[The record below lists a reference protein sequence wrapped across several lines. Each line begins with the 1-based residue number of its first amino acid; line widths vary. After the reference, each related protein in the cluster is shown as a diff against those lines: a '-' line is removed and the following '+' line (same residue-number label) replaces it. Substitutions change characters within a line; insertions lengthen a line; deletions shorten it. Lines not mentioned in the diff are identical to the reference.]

1 MEDIMKNHNLFIFFI
16 VLLFSFS
23 YSNVGFINNF
33 GNYQPPKAISSPVK
47 INVTI
52 VDQEL
57 NYPYDWG
64 TDVLIDTSVLYDF
77 DGDYDE
83 NTGKMWVVTAPR
95 YDSVFRLYYS
105 TDHGYHWTWAR
116 IISQTPKS
124 LYKKVRIIVGRGDS
138 NYVYIFGIHSG
149 LNNTGDVFVLAFSF
163 DLSRYIHNWVTWDND
178 TVDDFAIAKDFRN
191 NYWLYCLTA
200 NEHRGGLNAKF
211 FRSSDCGRTWDSQDG
226 YNICDPDIIFGTGP
240 NLNLTFVRFLRDTL
254 CYQRNN
260 NYGAPGGW
268 RDLTA
273 LSVSSSRKYC
283 PKVSPAFTSPDS
295 IATTW
300 VLYEFDY
307 NNTGDIDIWYAVRS
321 HAWGD
326 TWRRY
331 NALATSSRLDE
342 RAPDIEYYKSIGNI
356 WVNASYIIYDSSYNE
371 TSYVYSRWS
380 DANNPFDWHEINKV
394 NDSGTQVGTWFGPKT
409 CSPKII
415 YSPGAPAP
423 GGGILYTRATTFYI
437 PYRLYFDAPWI
448 PSAIER
454 EKEYKSKIL
463 KINTLAKKKI
473 LFQFKT
479 AIKRAAIYTLEGR
492 LVKSFNN
499 TASFILWNGKDD
511 YGKDVP
517 NGVYIIK
524 FKTNEKE
531 FTQKFIFLR

>member
-1 MEDIMKNHNLFIFFI
+1 MEDMMKYLSLFIFFI

-23 YSNVGFINNF
+23 YGNVGFVNGF
-33 GNYQPPKAISSPVK
+33 ENYQPPKAVSSPVK
-47 INVTI
+47 INEII

-64 TDVLIDTSVLYDF
+64 RDVLIDTSVLYDF

-83 NTGKMWVVTAPR
+83 NTGQMWVVTAPR
-95 YDSVFRLYYS
+95 YDSVIRLYYS

-116 IISQTPKS
+116 TISHTLKS

-138 NYVYIFGIHSG
+138 NYIYIFGLHSG
-149 LNNTGDVFVLAFSF
+149 LNNTGDIFVLAYTF
-163 DLSRYIHNWVTWDND
+163 DLSRSVHNWVTWNND
-178 TVDDFAIAKDFRN
+178 TINDFAVAKDFRN
-191 NYWLYCLTA
+191 NYWLYCVAA
-200 NEHRGGLNAKF
+200 NENRGGFNAKL
-211 FRSSDCGRTWDSQDG
+211 FRSSDCGRTWDSQIGFDIG
-226 YNICDPDIIFGTGP
+226 DPDIIFGTGP
-240 NLNLTFVRFLRDTL
+240 NLNFAFVRFSRDTL

-260 NYGAPGGW
+260 NYGAPGNWQTLAVLDGIT
-268 RDLTA
+268 DY
-273 LSVSSSRKYC
+273 KYC

-300 VLYEFDY
+300 VLYELDWH
-307 NNTGDIDIWYAVRS
+307 NTGDLDIWYAVRS

-326 TWRRY
+326 TWRKRY
-331 NALATSSRLDE
+331 LLAGSTRLDE
-342 RAPDIEYYKSIGNI
+342 RVPDIEYYKSIGNI

-380 DANNPFDWHEINKV
+380 DANNPFNWHDTNKV

-409 CSPKII
+409 CGPKIV

-423 GGGILYTRATTFYI
+423 GGGVLYTRATTFYI
-437 PYRLYFDAPWI
+437 PYRLYFDAPWF
-448 PSAIER
+448 PSAIEK

-463 KINTLAKKKI
+463 KINTLAKKAI

-479 AIKRAAIYTLEGR
+479 EIKKAAIYNLEGR

-499 TASFILWNGKDD
+499 QASSLLWNGKDD

-517 NGVYIIK
+517 IGVYLIK
-524 FKTNEKE
+524 FKTDKKE
-531 FTQKFIFLR
+531 FTEKFIFLR